1 MMKKMLATTALVA
14 LMATPA
20 MAASP
25 AGGSDD
31 SVYMMTIKTVGSAD
45 TKGYLASNL
54 MGRTVYASKAED
66 ADAVG
71 DVNDVVIGNDG
82 SVKAVILGVG
92 GFIGMGEKDVAISFD
107 RLSMVKTGDDEYRL
121 TTSATKAD
129 LEGAQAYERDERLSM
144 RDGKVAEDRNV
155 AETERTKPTSREA
168 FLAGKTKMTGEK
180 LSAEVIIGADA
191 YDAEWNSIGE
201 IGDVLV
207 TADGKLDAMV
217 VDVGGFL
224 GIGEKP
230 VAISVDQVEFY
241 QGNSDEVFVL
251 VPYTSAELENAKSYD
266 AEVYKT
272 DQDTVLLTPKS

>member
-1 MMKKMLATTALVA
+1 MTVRSKLEGFPMMKKMLATTALVA

-92 GFIGMGEKDVAISFD
+92 GFIGMGEKDVAI
-107 RLSMVKTGDDEYRL
+107 
-121 TTSATKAD
+121 
-129 LEGAQAYERDERLSM
+129 
-144 RDGKVAEDRNV
+144 
-155 AETERTKPTSREA
+155 
-168 FLAGKTKMTGEK
+168 
-180 LSAEVIIGADA
+180 
-191 YDAEWNSIGE
+191 
-201 IGDVLV
+201 
-207 TADGKLDAMV
+207 
-217 VDVGGFL
+217 
-224 GIGEKP
+224 
-230 VAISVDQVEFY
+230 
-241 QGNSDEVFVL
+241 
-251 VPYTSAELENAKSYD
+251 
-266 AEVYKT
+266 
-272 DQDTVLLTPKS
+272 